1 MRKEHFQYL
10 QIVFL
15 PVLVLFFQPIVR
27 SQPAIAYEPL
37 ISSGLSSPMEI
48 ASAPGDATGRLF
60 IVEKGGTIKIWN
72 GSEVLAAPFLD
83 ISTIITLDGER
94 GLLSMAF
101 HPNYTSNGYFFVYYT
116 NNEGSVT
123 VARYVVSSNPDI
135 AEPNPDPATPLITI
149 PKSFTNHNGGHLQFR
164 TDGGINYLYFATG
177 DGGSA
182 NDPDNNAQNPASL
195 LGKMIRMNVDATPAT
210 MELWAIGLRNP
221 FRWSFDRSTGDI
233 WIGDVGQGKKE
244 EVNFREA
251 GSSGANYGWR
261 CYEGTVQ
268 NTDVDPLCDPP
279 GKVAPVFEYDNPDE
293 GSSVVGGYVYR
304 GDEFATL
311 QGYYFVTDYYSG
323 NVWAVQR
330 DVNGNF
336 NVVNTQ
342 PALKTG
348 ISSISEIQ
356 DGTLYAAALTENAV
370 YKIIPLEA
378 TPLTLTQ
385 FSGRE
390 TDGGYNELSWTTAT
404 EQNVEKFV
412 IEYSSNGAE
421 FSSAGS
427 VNASN
432 NISGDEY
439 TFRHYAT
446 TGGIIFYRLYIRD
459 ADGTGNYSPVIS
471 INNSMAGGIKI
482 YPTII
487 TAGRLDVNSEKRLE
501 RVQLFSVAGKPV
513 LTKEMNGANGYLS
526 IVLPDLPKGMYI
538 IRLIGRD
545 FQKNQKIIIR

>member
-1 MRKEHFQYL
+1 MRKEHFRYL
-10 QIVFL
+10 QIAFL
-15 PVLVLFFQPIVR
+15 PALILFFQTIAR
-27 SQPAIAYEPL
+27 SQPAITYEPL

-48 ASAPGDATGRLF
+48 ASAPGDVPGRLF

-72 GSEVLAAPFLD
+72 GSEVLETPFLD
-83 ISTIITLDGER
+83 ISTIITSNGER
-94 GLLSMAF
+94 GLLSIAF
-101 HPNYTSNGYFFVYYT
+101 HPNYASNGYFFVYYT
-116 NNEGSVT
+116 NAEGSVT
-123 VARYVVSSNPDI
+123 VARYIVSSNPDI
-135 AEPNPDPATPLITI
+135 AEPNPNPVAPLITI
-149 PKSFTNHNGGHLQFR
+149 PKSFANHNGGHLQFR
-164 TDGGINYLYFATG
+164 TEEGINYLYFATG
-177 DGGSA
+177 DGGGA

-195 LGKMIRMNVDATPAT
+195 LGKMIRMNVDATPVT
-210 MELWAIGLRNP
+210 TELWAIGLRNP
-221 FRWSFDRSTGDI
+221 FRWSFDRSTGDV

-244 EVNFREA
+244 EVNFRET

-268 NTDVDPLCDPP
+268 NTDVDPVCDPP
-279 GKVAPVFEYDNPDE
+279 GKVIPVFEYDNPED

-323 NVWAVQR
+323 TVWTIQH
-330 DVNGNF
+330 VNDNF
-336 NVVNTQ
+336 NIVNTQ

-378 TPLTLTQ
+378 TPLTLTH

-404 EQNVEKFV
+404 EQTVEKFV
-412 IEYSSNGAE
+412 IEYSSNGNE
-421 FSSAGS
+421 FSSAGA

-432 NISGDEY
+432 NISGAKY
-439 TFRHYAT
+439 SFRHYT
-446 TGGIIFYRLYIRD
+446 ITEGKIFYRLYIID
-459 ADGTGNYSPVIS
+459 ADGTGNYSAVIS
-471 INNSMAGGIKI
+471 INNAIATDVKI

-487 TAGRLDVNSEKRLE
+487 TAGRLDINSGKRID
-501 RVQLFSVAGKPV
+501 RVQLFTVAGKPV
-513 LTKEMNGANGYLS
+513 LTKEMNGASGYFS
-526 IVLPDLPKGMYI
+526 IVLPALQKGMYI
-538 IRLIGRD
+538 IRLTGRN
-545 FQKNQKIIIR
+545 FQKNQKIIIQ